1 MIDLNIFNYKN
12 QNLVLAA
19 LLGNLMI
26 KLLYVWMKGS
36 QFLAEYWTAALY
48 YRNLPPNL
56 LSLKWICSK

>member
-12 QNLVLAA
+12 QNLCLSSSIRK
-19 LLGNLMI
+19 LII

-36 QFLAEYWTAALY
+36 QFLVEYWTVALY

-56 LSLKWICSK
+56 LSLKWIC